1 MVVHNKYINYILLQ
15 LGDIRKPGKRET
27 KDAKVTNFS
36 ILSTKLKR
44 KVGSKGKMSYR
55 IVDEIRIV
63 GHQNYNVCEKL
74 NPIEIN
80 IRDSELQGKLSRY
93 GTQWYKYRFTRY
105 KIQMWFS

>member
-15 LGDIRKPGKRET
+15 LEGIRKPGKRET

-93 GTQWYKYRFTRY
+93 GTQ
-105 KIQMWFS
+105 